1 MSPYHLCLAV
11 ALSGCDMGEDQ
22 SGSHNPPPVDT
33 LALKIPS
40 LNGASTLD
48 VGTWNIEW
56 FGNSGN
62 GPTNEAL
69 QLSTVRSALLGMKL
83 DVIGLQEV
91 TSQTQWD
98 ELERGLPG
106 YTGFLA
112 VESSVVGG
120 RGSYDAG
127 EQKVGILYR
136 SSVATLVG
144 ARIVLASH
152 DFSFAGRPP
161 LEVTLRVTL
170 DGVTQN
176 VIVLVLHMKAFSD
189 AESWQRRVDASVAL
203 KAFLDVT
210 YPTQRV
216 IVLGDWN
223 DDLDVSISPGRRSP
237 YDNFVADP
245 LRYAFPTLELSVS
258 RVPTTVGFADAIDHH
273 LVSNELAA
281 LVQAGSVRVVRLDQV
296 IAGYAQITSD
306 HYPVV
311 VSYRMR

>member
-1 MSPYHLCLAV
+1 M
-11 ALSGCDMGEDQ
+11 
-22 SGSHNPPPVDT
+22 
-33 LALKIPS
+33 
-40 LNGASTLD
+40 
-48 VGTWNIEW
+48 GTWNIEW
-56 FGNSGN
+56 FGNTGN
-62 GPTNEAL
+62 GPTNESL
-69 QLSTVRSALLGMKL
+69 QLATVRSALLGMNL
-83 DVIGLQEV
+83 DVIGLQEI

-112 VESSVVGG
+112 GESSVVGG
-120 RGSYDAG
+120 PGSYDAG

-144 ARIVLASH
+144 ARIVLASS

-170 DGVTQN
+170 AGVTQD
-176 VIVLVLHMKAFSD
+176 VIVLVVHMKAFSD
-189 AESWQRRVDASVAL
+189 AESWQRRVNASAAL
-203 KAFLDVT
+203 KSYLDAT

-216 IVLGDWN
+216 MVVGDWN
-223 DDLDVSISPGRRSP
+223 DDIDVSIAPGRASP
-237 YDNFVADP
+237 YENFVADP
-245 LRYAFPTLELSVS
+245 LRYAFPTQSLSIS
-258 RVPTTVGFADAIDHH
+258 RIPTTVGFADAIDHH
-273 LVSNELAA
+273 LVSNELAS

-296 IAGYAQITSD
+296 IAGYSQITSD